1 MPPTAAQPG
10 RAARF
15 LGVAVIVAA
24 TLAILSPP
32 WALGLPWLNFVFKPL
47 ATVLIIVHAW
57 QRGTPG
63 EAQRRAV
70 LLGLL
75 LSLAGDVA
83 LMFPQ
88 GFVAGLVAFLLAHLA
103 YLVAFTRRVRLAAR
117 WLPFVLY
124 GAVAGAILGALWPG
138 VPGGLRLPVV
148 AYVACLAAMAA
159 QAAVQWRVLRAG
171 PDGAAARLG
180 GLAALG
186 GALFLFSDA
195 MLATNRFW
203 HPLPASSLWVLP
215 AYWAAQWLIASSLSP
230 RGPGDARG

>member
-1 MPPTAAQPG
+1 MPSTAAPPG
-10 RAARF
+10 LAGRL

-75 LSLAGDVA
+75 LSLVGDVA

-138 VPGGLRLPVV
+138 VPVALRLPVV

-171 PDGAAARLG
+171 PDGALARLG

-215 AYWAAQWLIASSLSP
+215 AYWAAQWLIASSLAP